1 MHQIKFNELINERW
15 LALGLIM
22 TYMQLLK
29 LEIKKLK
36 DQNNPYIS
44 WHAYIALMWLL
55 LEFEYCQPNVYLLKT
70 SLNLT

>member
-29 LEIKKLK
+29 LKINKLK

-44 WHAYIALMWLL
+44 WHCIDVALIGVRILSTKCL
-55 LEFEYCQPNVYLLKT
+55 PLED
-70 SLNLT
+70 